1 MAKARSQ
8 YRCSECHHVTAKW
21 VGRCPDCGTWGTVD
35 EVAVLAAVNGSP
47 VRRAVAPTTPAVPIS
62 SIDPGATRHYHTGVS
77 ELDRVL
83 GGGIVP
89 GSVTLLA
96 GDPGVGKSTLLLE
109 VAHRWAEAGRRA
121 LYLSGEESAGQIRM
135 RAERTGCSHD
145 DVYLAAES
153 DLQTALGH
161 IEEVRPTLVVVD
173 SVQTMST
180 TEADG
185 VTGGVTQVRAVTTA
199 LTMTAKTT
207 GVAIILVGHV
217 TKDGAIAGPRS
228 LEHLVDVVL
237 HFEGDKTSTLRMVRG
252 VKNRF
257 GAADEVGCFMLH
269 DNGIDCVAD
278 PSGLFLDQR
287 PAPVSGTAV
296 TVTLDG
302 KRPLIGEVQAL
313 IAVPTTS
320 TPAARGQRYRLGTR
334 GDDHCGVGEAGQPE
348 GRAVRHLP
356 VDGWRNAAD
365 RSVVGSCRGVGH
377 RIRLRRPPAAD
388 HRHRDRRGRSGRR
401 PTTGQ
406 RHGAAA
412 RRSRPARIHLC
423 RSSARREN
431 GADRL
436 TGDSGRQ
443 HHRCDEGAH
452 GDRGEGRPLRG
463 GAMAVKSS
471 RRNVV
476 QLARPTLR
484 ETIGR
489 LAPGTALRDGLE
501 RILRGRTGALIVL
514 GYDDSVEAIC
524 DGGFSLD
531 VRYAPTRLRELSK
544 MDGAVVLSSDGTRI
558 LRANVQLVPDP
569 SIPTDESGTRHRS
582 AERTAVQ
589 TGYPV
594 ISVSHSMSIVTVY
607 VAGERHVVPES
618 ATILSRTNQT
628 IDTLERYKS
637 RLDEVSRQLSTAEI
651 EDFVTLRD
659 VMTVVQRLE
668 MVRRISLEIDSD
680 VVELGTDGRQLKLQ
694 LEELVGDNDTA
705 RELIVRDY
713 HANPDP
719 PTAAQVSATLEELDR
734 LSDTELLDF
743 TTLARVFGY
752 PSTAEAQDSAM
763 SSRGYRAMAGIPR
776 LQFAHVDLLVRS
788 FGSLQGLLAASAN
801 DLQSVEG
808 IGSMWARHIREGLSQ
823 LAESTIA
830 DRLA

>member
-1 MAKARSQ
+1 M
-8 YRCSECHHVTAKW
+8 
-21 VGRCPDCGTWGTVD
+21 
-35 EVAVLAAVNGSP
+35 
-47 VRRAVAPTTPAVPIS
+47 
-62 SIDPGATRHYHTGVS
+62 
-77 ELDRVL
+77 
-83 GGGIVP
+83 
-89 GSVTLLA
+89 
-96 GDPGVGKSTLLLE
+96 
-109 VAHRWAEAGRRA
+109 
-121 LYLSGEESAGQIRM
+121 
-135 RAERTGCSHD
+135 
-145 DVYLAAES
+145 
-153 DLQTALGH
+153 
-161 IEEVRPTLVVVD
+161 
-173 SVQTMST
+173 
-180 TEADG
+180 
-185 VTGGVTQVRAVTTA
+185 TGGVTQVRAVTTA

-237 HFEGDKTSTLRMVRG
+237 HFEGDKTSALRMVRG

-269 DNGIDCVAD
+269 DNGIECVAD

-313 IAVPTTS
+313 IAQPTTAS
-320 TPAARGQRYRLGTR
+320 PR
-334 GDDHCGVGEAGQPE
+334 
-348 GRAVRHLP
+348 RAVSGIDSARAAMIIAVLEKRAHLRVAQCDVYLSTVGGMRLTDP
-356 VDGWRNAAD
+356 VLGPRRRD
-365 RSVVGSCRGVGH
+365 GH
-377 RIRLRRPPAAD
+377 RIGLRRSAASD
-388 HRHRDRRGRSGRR
+388 DGHRDRRGRPCGRPAPGER
-401 PTTGQ
+401 Y
-406 RHGAAA
+406 GAAP
-412 RRSRPARIHLC
+412 RGGRPARIHVC
-423 RSSARREN
+423 GSSARGEIS
-431 GADRL
+431 ADRL

-443 HHRCDEGAH
+443 HHRCHEGAQ
-452 GDRGEGRPLRG
+452 GDRGEGWSLRG
-463 GAMAVKSS
+463 GAMAVKTR

-501 RILRGRTGALIVL
+501 RILRGRTGALILL
-514 GYDDSVEAIC
+514 GYDDSVESIC

-531 VRYAPTRLRELSK
+531 VAYAPTRLRELSK
-544 MDGAVVLSSDGTRI
+544 MDGAVVLSTDGTRI

-594 ISVSHSMSIVTVY
+594 VSVSHSMSIVTVY
-607 VAGERHVVPES
+607 VAGERHVVPDS
-618 ATILSRTNQT
+618 ATILSRANQT

-694 LEELVGDNDTA
+694 LEELVGDNDVA

-719 PTAAQVSATLEELDR
+719 PTPAQVTATLEELDG

-801 DLQSVEG
+801 DLQNVEG